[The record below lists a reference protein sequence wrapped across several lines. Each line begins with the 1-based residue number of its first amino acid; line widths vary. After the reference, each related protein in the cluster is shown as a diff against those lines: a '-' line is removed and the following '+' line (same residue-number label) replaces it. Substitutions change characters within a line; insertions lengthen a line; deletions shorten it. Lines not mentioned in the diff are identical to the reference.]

1 MFNAIMD
8 DRRARNLLANL
19 YRWCDELTVSIIS
32 YESGK
37 LVENFDI
44 ISTQLKDAITTFIDS
59 RSTDSYMEIASAS
72 GYYDDDPDEPLDFT
86 ILYDVNLGLSI
97 HELEVGAL
105 E

>member
-37 LVENFDI
+37 LVKDFNI
-44 ISTQLKDAITTFIDS
+44 IPTQLKDAITTFIDS
-59 RSTDSYMEIASAS
+59 RSTDSYMEVASAS
-72 GYYDDDPDEPLDFT
+72 GYYDDGSDEPLDFT
-86 ILYDVNLGLSI
+86 ILYDVNLGFSI
-97 HELEVGAL
+97 RELEAGAL